1 MKLST
6 RCAVNLIRKAPIDSG
21 IEFTKR
27 EKKNGEHVLRR
38 QNKLIF

>member
-6 RCAVNLIRKAPIDSG
+6 RCAVNLVRKAIESG

-27 EKKNGEHVLRR
+27 EKKKWRARVT
-38 QNKLIF
+38 

>member
-27 EKKNGEHVLRR
+27 EKKKWRARVT
-38 QNKLIF
+38 